1 MNPHRTKPALAYL
14 SIAALAIVA
23 WLPISAMIFSVKNDV
38 LSFEYPIQF
47 FISENLRKGNFPL
60 WMDSWALGFPL
71 QSVLTW
77 GVYSTP
83 RFLIGLIFGSSLYA
97 LHIEFILYSIASGC
111 IMYKLLKTH
120 FTGNKE
126 LAWILA
132 CSYMLSGFAVG
143 SGQWLFYL
151 TGMTFIPL
159 VLYCFL
165 SLLKKPSFKY
175 SILFAASWLL
185 LLTNVHIYLTV
196 VSFYS
201 FLGLLLVMAIR
212 HFTKKD
218 EHPPAGLYRYLALA
232 FLFSF
237 ILCIIPTYYT
247 FELVTM
253 LERRT
258 PIVDPV
264 FFSFQLLTSGWIKKH
279 VISIVGCQCAVFQH
293 RRNSVGYLYRLVHF
307 ITFPG
312 LPAPG
317 DQDKEQE
324 SDLVIRSSPCIPN
337 HFIWASNPH
346 TRMAQFASG
355 HG

>member
-126 LAWILA
+126 LANK
-132 CSYMLSGFAVG
+132 SKVG
-143 SGQWLFYL
+143 QVSVA
-151 TGMTFIPL
+151 TGI
-159 VLYCFL
+159 C
-165 SLLKKPSFKY
+165 K
-175 SILFAASWLL
+175 
-185 LLTNVHIYLTV
+185 
-196 VSFYS
+196 
-201 FLGLLLVMAIR
+201 
-212 HFTKKD
+212 
-218 EHPPAGLYRYLALA
+218 
-232 FLFSF
+232 
-237 ILCIIPTYYT
+237 
-247 FELVTM
+247 
-253 LERRT
+253 
-258 PIVDPV
+258 
-264 FFSFQLLTSGWIKKH
+264 IKTE
-279 VISIVGCQCAVFQH
+279 V
-293 RRNSVGYLYRLVHF
+293 
-307 ITFPG
+307 
-312 LPAPG
+312 
-317 DQDKEQE
+317 E
-324 SDLVIRSSPCIPN
+324 
-337 HFIWASNPH
+337 
-346 TRMAQFASG
+346 SG
-355 HG
+355 HYQHDKGHVL